1 MSAVLSEP
9 VDVDDDVSGLL
20 WSIDDEDD
28 LAQLIAVIALGQAQH
43 AARII
48 RELEPHGPAL
58 ADGDLFAGARGQMR
72 IRGDTE
78 EQKDVSRYH
87 RDGFLFECISWI
99 VAKQSATDRT
109 FLKDP
114 HISSTTQ
121 GLDGLMLEMHPVEP
135 TVLQATIFEDKCTEH
150 PRTKFRD
157 EVMVTFAEHHAS
169 KRKRD
174 LLANAVSLIK
184 ESGLN
189 GTAATVAAAR
199 VLDKAYRTYRAAL
212 TVGPNITTA
221 ARRKALF
228 KGYKDLLDI
237 TPAQRVGATMVIDGE
252 LRAWFQ
258 SLADDVIEALN
269 EFEAASV

>member
-1 MSAVLSEP
+1 M
-9 VDVDDDVSGLL
+9 DVDDDVSGLL

-58 ADGDLFAGARGQMR
+58 SDAELFAGARGQMR
-72 IRGDTE
+72 VRGDTQ

-114 HISSTTQ
+114 HTSSTTQ
-121 GLDGLMLEMHPVEP
+121 GLDGLMVEMHPVEP
-135 TVLQATIFEDKCTEH
+135 TIVQATIFEDKCTEH
-150 PRTKFRD
+150 PRAKFRD

-174 LLANAVSLIK
+174 LLANAVSIIR

-189 GTAATVAAAR
+189 GTEATVAAAR

-212 TVGPNITTA
+212 TVGPNITTTV
-221 ARRKALF
+221 RRKALF

-237 TPAQRVGATMVIDGE
+237 TKAQRVGATMVIDGE
-252 LRAWFQ
+252 LRDWFQ
-258 SLADDVIEALN
+258 SLADDVIEALD
-269 EFEAASV
+269 EFEAANV